1 MKLKAF
7 YKDLC
12 QVFKKHFRPVI
23 DKDPS
28 EVKLIKMIVSLQK
41 QQTGINE
48 IRNGL
53 GESVKLLND
62 SEVFKEFDKLQK
74 LAPGD
79 SEDITER
86 PCSNAKE
93 DRMFS

>member
-12 QVFKKHFRPVI
+12 QVFKKHFRPAI

-28 EVKLIKMIVSLQK
+28 EVKLIKIIASLQK
-41 QQTGINE
+41 QQKDMNDM
-48 IRNGL
+48 RASL
-53 GESVKLLND
+53 GESVRMLGD

-74 LAPGD
+74 LAP
-79 SEDITER
+79 SEDSTER
-86 PCSNAKE
+86 PRSDAKE
-93 DRMFS
+93 DLMFS

>member
-12 QVFKKHFRPVI
+12 QVFKKHFRPAI

-28 EVKLIKMIVSLQK
+28 EVKLIKIIASLQK
-41 QQTGINE
+41 QQKDMNDM
-48 IRNGL
+48 RDSL
-53 GESVKLLND
+53 GESVRMLGD

-74 LAPGD
+74 LAP
-79 SEDITER
+79 SEDGGNVDR
-86 PCSNAKE
+86 SDKDK